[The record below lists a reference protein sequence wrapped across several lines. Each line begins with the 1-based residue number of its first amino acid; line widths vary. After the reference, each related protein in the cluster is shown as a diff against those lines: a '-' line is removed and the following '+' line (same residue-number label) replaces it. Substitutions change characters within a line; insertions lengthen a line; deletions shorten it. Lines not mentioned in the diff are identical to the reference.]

1 MTAFGRIGSRC
12 VVRPRAG
19 YLGAVAGRYDHRPGS
34 IGARRRGM
42 VDSCAGT
49 AGEGLPSTYRAGS
62 SSLEG
67 GVKMRESVAITL
79 AVCSGAPLADR
90 QSVRVGKECVSTC
103 RT

>member
-19 YLGAVAGRYDHRPGS
+19 YLGAVGGRYDHRPGS

-62 SSLEG
+62 SSHERSEEHTSELQSL
-67 GVKMRESVAITL
+67 MRISYAVLCLKQKKHIKHTL
-79 AVCSGAPLADR
+79 HRS
-90 QSVRVGKECVSTC
+90 E
-103 RT
+103 

>member
-62 SSLEG
+62 SSPEG
-67 GVKMRESVAITL
+67 GVKMRAAVAYNMPVRSVAHTHEPQQL
-79 AVCSGAPLADR
+79 QRRPYADF
-90 QSVRVGKECVSTC
+90 
-103 RT
+103 